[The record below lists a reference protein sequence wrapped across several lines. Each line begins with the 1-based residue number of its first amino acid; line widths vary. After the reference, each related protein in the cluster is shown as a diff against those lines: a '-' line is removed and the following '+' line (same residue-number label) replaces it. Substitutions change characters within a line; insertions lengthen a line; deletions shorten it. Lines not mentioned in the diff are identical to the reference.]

1 MACPEER
8 IIAFLAGDLSPQE
21 ERLFDEHLL
30 GCEECWAAVQA
41 NRVASAALERLREPA
56 PDGLGDRVAMAVA
69 LAANDVRPSDP
80 PPADT
85 GDADAPGSEVPVV
98 QVPVVEVPVVEVPVV
113 EVPVV
118 EVPGAEVPRAEVT
131 GAGAARM
138 RDRGTS
144 SRRGRRRRAGVFAT
158 ASAFVAVA
166 AGVLG
171 WVALSPG
178 ATKDPAQVAAVMAM
192 VSPRSVPSSALR
204 AGEKM
209 SVGGQSFHVQAYE
222 YHGAEVVVAT
232 SAAPFPLLSRS
243 KHVANASPG
252 AWAASRGRVSVY
264 GVNEAR
270 GNESMLLAAAMPVKV
285 LPQVAAELHLS

>member
-41 NRVASAALERLREPA
+41 NRVARAALERLREPA

-98 QVPVVEVPVVEVPVV
+98 QVPVV